1 MLSMQKYFLFF
12 LFFLVLSI
20 LFAGE
25 TKAENN
31 TTMIAPDFT
40 LKDTENV
47 TFNLSDY
54 ENKKTVILLFMYI
67 TCEPCEEFVNEVL
80 GPYSNGMDNESVAII
95 SISVYGVDNETVLR
109 EYSEEHNWRHAL
121 SDSDGDVEITY
132 NVTAVPKIF
141 IIDKNRMITFSH
153 FDSNLSLEEF
163 ELQVYNATLTDVD
176 EKLNYCPDEITDENE
191 DLVEDSCLATFDEP
205 EESKDDEDKGFLPS
219 LSFLVSICAI
229 AIIAFRR
236 R

>member
-1 MLSMQKYFLFF
+1 MRKYFLFF
-12 LFFLVLSI
+12 LAFLVISL
-20 LFAGE
+20 LFTGE
-25 TKAENN
+25 SKAENN
-31 TTMIAPDFT
+31 NTTIIAPDFT

-95 SISVYGVDNETVLR
+95 SISVYGEDNETGLR
-109 EYSEEHNWRHAL
+109 EYAEEHNWRHAL
-121 SDSDGDVEITY
+121 SDSDGEITY

-153 FDSNLSLEEF
+153 LDSNLSLEEF

-191 DLVEDSCLATFDEP
+191 DLVEESCLATFDEP

-219 LSFLVSICAI
+219 LSFLVSICVI

>member
-1 MLSMQKYFLFF
+1 VISLLFT
-12 LFFLVLSI
+12 
-20 LFAGE
+20 GE
-25 TKAENN
+25 SKAENNN

-95 SISVYGVDNETVLR
+95 SISVYGEDNETGLR
-109 EYSEEHNWRHAL
+109 DYAEEHNWRHAL
-121 SDSDGDVEITY
+121 GDSDGDAEIAY
-132 NVTAVPKIF
+132 NITAVPKIF
-141 IIDKNRMITFSH
+141 IIDKNGLIAYSH
-153 FDSNLSLEEF
+153 LDSNLSFDEL

-176 EKLNYCPDEITDENE
+176 EKLNYCPVEITEENE
-191 DLVEDSCLATFDEP
+191 DLVEESCLATFDEP
-205 EESKDDEDKGFLPS
+205 EDSNSNEEGLLSS
-219 LSFLVSICAI
+219 LSFFASICAI
-229 AIIAFRR
+229 VIIAFRR

>member
-1 MLSMQKYFLFF
+1 MRKYFLFS
-12 LFFLVLSI
+12 LAFLVISL
-20 LFAGE
+20 LFTGE
-25 TKAENN
+25 SKAENNN

-95 SISVYGVDNETVLR
+95 SISVYGEDNETGLR
-109 EYSEEHNWRHAL
+109 DYAGENNWRHAL
-121 SDSDGDVEITY
+121 GDSDDDIEIEY

-141 IIDKNRMITFSH
+141 IIDKNRMITYSH
-153 FDSNLSLEEF
+153 LDSTLSLEEL
-163 ELQVYNATLTDVD
+163 ELQVHNATLTDVD
-176 EKLNYCPDEITDENE
+176 EKLNYCPVEITEENV
-191 DLVEDSCLATFDEP
+191 DLVEESCLATFDEP
-205 EESKDDEDKGFLPS
+205 EDSNSKEEGL
-219 LSFLVSICAI
+219 LSSSSFFASICAI
-229 AIIAFRR
+229 VIIAFRR

>member
-1 MLSMQKYFLFF
+1 MRKYFIFVLIF
-12 LFFLVLSI
+12 LTISLLI
-20 LFAGE
+20 TGE
-25 TKAENN
+25 SNAENNN
-31 TTMIAPDFT
+31 TTMLAPDFT
-40 LKDTENV
+40 LKDTENA

-54 ENKKTVILLFMYI
+54 ESKKTVILLFMYVF
-67 TCEPCEEFVNEVL
+67 CEPCEEFVNEVL

-95 SISVYGVDNETVLR
+95 SISVYGEDNETGLR
-109 EYSEEHNWRHAL
+109 EYAEEHNWRHAL

-132 NVTAVPKIF
+132 NVTAVPKIY

-153 FDSNLSLEEF
+153 IDSNLPLEEL
-163 ELQVYNATLTDVD
+163 ELRVYNATLTDVD
-176 EKLNYCPDEITDENE
+176 EKLNYCPDEITEDNE

-229 AIIAFRR
+229 VIIAFRR
-236 R
+236 K